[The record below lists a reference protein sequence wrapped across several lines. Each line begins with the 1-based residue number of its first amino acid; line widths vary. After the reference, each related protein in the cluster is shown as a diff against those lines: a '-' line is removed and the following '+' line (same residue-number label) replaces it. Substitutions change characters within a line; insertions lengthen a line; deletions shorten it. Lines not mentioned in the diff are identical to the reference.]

1 MLCDE
6 VLHADC
12 LSRARAFDRRENQCA
27 GLHVPVDDRLHLGAT
42 VEPVA
47 EFLNQPRVDP
57 LGLLEKLNFLSLSLA
72 VTLPLERLA
81 REHLD
86 LPVVQDRGA
95 ILALHPHVFLG
106 PVVEASR

>member
-1 MLCDE
+1 MRWP
-6 VLHADC
+6 ARF
-12 LSRARAFDRRENQCA
+12 LSTIVSISGPPSSQLQN
-27 GLHVPVDDRLHLGAT
+27 
-42 VEPVA
+42 
-47 EFLNQPRVDP
+47 FLNQPRVDP

-86 LPVVQDRGA
+86 LPGCSGSRVPFSH
-95 ILALHPHVFLG
+95 IHPHVFLG